1 MLVLGLSSGGPG
13 RHTPGVSLGCRL
25 DSPWRVLGE
34 LFANYSEWPRLGPAS
49 TLDWTRHGEV
59 FKSTHM
65 IVSSTLTIFR
75 HHHLQLILQIA
86 KKRDKMTIHFD
97 DYCSFSSKIITIT
110 FPLIFRI
117 RSNVFVTKDEVCL
130 SRVTQ
135 HLV

>member
-1 MLVLGLSSGGPG
+1 MTRDSCYLYGASFLRSQNKLNKLRVQRIYGAQVVRLGIDVTSSTTTTTRCLCSVSPRAG
-13 RHTPGVSLGCRL
+13 RADTPGVSLGCRL

-65 IVSSTLTIFR
+65 IVSSTLTVFR

-86 KKRDKMTIHFD
+86 KK
-97 DYCSFSSKIITIT
+97 
-110 FPLIFRI
+110 
-117 RSNVFVTKDEVCL
+117 
-130 SRVTQ
+130 
-135 HLV
+135 